1 MDEMKQAFDQVAE
14 DGMVQPGQLLSVLQR
29 RNPGATEADAQSLIE
44 MMRPNEDEDASF
56 SGAFSCFCLCDCS
69 NEDSLFW
76 FDRSMIHR
84 FRGRGG
90 RSFIRLA
97 YLY

>member
-44 MMRPNEDEDASF
+44 MMRQGEDEDVSF
-56 SGAFSCFCLCDCS
+56 SGGRLGVLTADCIS
-69 NEDSLFW
+69 TGDAGSQVSWQELP
-76 FDRSMIHR
+76 RSH
-84 FRGRGG
+84 
-90 RSFIRLA
+90 
-97 YLY
+97 